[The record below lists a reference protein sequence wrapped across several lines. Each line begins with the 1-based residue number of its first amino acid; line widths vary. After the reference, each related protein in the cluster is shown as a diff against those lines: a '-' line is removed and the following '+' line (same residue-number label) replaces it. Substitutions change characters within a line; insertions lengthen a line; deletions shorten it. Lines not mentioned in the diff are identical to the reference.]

1 MVRQYKGNIIEL
13 TKYTYKGNER
23 RQETIH
29 SQNNGEHER

>member
-1 MVRQYKGNIIEL
+1 MVRQYKGNIIA